1 MVWLKKLTM
10 ALFKAAKSLKMAV
23 VIIIAIGVIS
33 AVGTVYESMY
43 DAEYAQKMVYHSVY
57 MNGAL
62 ILLCITLIAV
72 MIDRWPWKPKH
83 SGFLLAHIGIILTL
97 VGAYVT
103 QKAGVDGSMAF
114 GIGESNRY
122 VSVPDHEL
130 GIWASS
136 SGERVVNLAT
146 RKTDFLR
153 NSPQDQ
159 PLELKIG
166 DKVFKALDYYHY
178 AHKEEQI
185 EPSDKELDGP
195 ALRLQLFN
203 DRVNMTEWVLASSTG
218 RDNALELG
226 PAKVVLSKESFK
238 YSTGNVVALRPAA
251 EGLGYEVYTESKGGL
266 SKQGLV
272 RQGDQIDLGWMGLQL
287 RALRIIPRARKTLKF
302 NEQKYPT
309 KRTVAALKFQFGDD
323 EHWMSLNSVLRLF
336 DKNQMYMIS
345 WGNRRIDLGFD
356 MRLKNFEVG
365 RYEGT
370 MKAASYQSLVE
381 VPGEGE
387 TLISMNEPL
396 KYRGFTFYQASFE
409 QDETGKPTASILSV
423 NYDPGRGLKYL
434 GSLLIVLGSIML
446 FYFKK
451 IKGRKKVIA

>member
-1 MVWLKKLTM
+1 MEKLKKFAI
-10 ALFKAAKSLKMAV
+10 ALYNLSKSLKMAV
-23 VIIIAIGVIS
+23 VIILAIGVIS
-33 AVGTVYESMY
+33 AVGTVYESLY
-43 DAEYAQKMVYHSVY
+43 DAEYAQKLVYHGPWMY
-57 MNGAL
+57 GTL

-72 MIDRWPWKPKH
+72 MVDRWPWKPKH
-83 SGFLLAHIGIILTL
+83 AGFIFAHIGIILTL
-97 VGAYVT
+97 IGSYVT
-103 QKAGVDGSMAF
+103 RQSGVDGSIAF

-122 VSVPDHEL
+122 VSVPEREL

-136 SGERVVNLAT
+136 TGERLVNLA
-146 RKTDFLR
+146 RKNTDFLLQH
-153 NSPQDQ
+153 PQKK
-159 PLELKIG
+159 PFEFAVG
-166 DKVFKALDYYHY
+166 EKVFRALDYYHY
-178 AHKEEQI
+178 AHKEEVI

-203 DRVNMTEWVLASSTG
+203 DRVNLTEWVIASPSG
-218 RDNALELG
+218 QDNVLELG
-226 PAKVVLSKESFK
+226 PARVVLSRDRFDYEQ
-238 YSTGNVVALRPAA
+238 GNVVAFEPHPD
-251 EGLGYEVYTESKGGL
+251 GLQYFVYTESKGGL
-266 SKQGLV
+266 SSEGVVKQGEL
-272 RQGDQIDLGWMGLQL
+272 IELGWMGLQL
-287 RALRIIPRARKTLKF
+287 RALRILPKARKTLKF
-302 NEQKYPT
+302 TQQKYPS
-309 KRTVAALKFQFGDD
+309 KRTTSALKFQFGED
-323 EHWMSLNSVLRLF
+323 EHWMSLNSVMRLF

-345 WGNRRIDLGFD
+345 WGNRRIDLGFE
-356 MRLKNFEVG
+356 MILKNFEVG

-409 QDETGKPTASILSV
+409 QDEAGTPTASILSV

-451 IKGRKKVIA
+451 VKGRKKVAV